1 MLLGISEI
9 LAKYSDLKTKQEKI
23 DWLKKND
30 SYALRMILVGAYD
43 PNVEWD
49 LPKDDPEY
57 RQTRYL
63 DQESM
68 LYKEAKRLYLF
79 TKGGHPTLT
88 QEKKLKLFVALLETV
103 SKEDAVLLL
112 HMRDKKLPYNG
123 LTIKN
128 INEAIPGLIPVVDS
142 VKDKKSNSENE

>member
-9 LAKYSDLKTKQEKI
+9 LAKYSDLRTRQEKV
-23 DWLKKND
+23 DWLKKHD
-30 SYALRMILVGAYD
+30 SYALRSILKGAYD
-43 PNVEWD
+43 PNIEWD

-57 RQTRYL
+57 KPNPYL

-68 LYKEAKRLYLF
+68 LYKESKRLYLF
-79 TKGGHPTLT
+79 TKTGNPNLT

-112 HMRDKKLPYNG
+112 HMRDRKLPYVG

-128 INEAIPGLIPVVDS
+128 INLAFENLIPVETA
-142 VKDKKSNSENE
+142 KDISTENEND